1 MRAECLLLAGMSCKV
16 GLTTRRWVRED
27 LLCRPCS
34 TCCVIAACIDTAA
47 VSLQH
52 LPSTQQ
58 LLTAHFLRLPSSPT
72 FPLQIPHLAAL
83 AYHKCTG
90 RKPAMPN
97 QRLSY
102 AENFLYMLDG
112 GANPNYKPNPKL
124 ARALVGGG
132 RLWAVSV
139 GWTAKALHCDKTL
152 PLFGPQGTAQV
163 MAPHVSPPA
172 N

>member
-1 MRAECLLLAGMSCKV
+1 M
-16 GLTTRRWVRED
+16 RED

-58 LLTAHFLRLPSSPT
+58 LLTTHYSLPAVALFPP

-112 GANPNYKPNPKL
+112 GANPNYKPNPRL

-139 GWTAKALHCDKTL
+139 GWIVKALHCDKTL
-152 PLFGPQGTAQV
+152 RIRSPV
-163 MAPHVSPPA
+163 WAPRDCPSSGAACLPA
-172 N
+172 CQLNLAINRGAYHY

>member
-1 MRAECLLLAGMSCKV
+1 MGGLALQTLLH
-16 GLTTRRWVRED
+16 
-27 LLCRPCS
+27 LLYPCP
-34 TCCVIAACIDTAA
+34 CIDKAA
-47 VSLQH
+47 ALLQR

-58 LLTAHFLRLPSSPT
+58 LLTAHFLRFPSSPT

-112 GANPNYKPNPKL
+112 GANPNYKPNPRL

-132 RLWAVSV
+132 CLWAFSV
-139 GWTAKALHCDKTL
+139 GWTARALHCDKTL
-152 PLFGPQGTAQV
+152 RIRSPV
-163 MAPHVSPPA
+163 WAPRDCPSSGAACLPA
-172 N
+172 CQLTLAKNRSTYHY